1 MSNSYDVV
9 GSYNY
14 NAFGN
19 NNYYNNA
26 SVARGFNINSHK
38 VDKLVKLMNSQD
50 EPEDNLS
57 STLNGAK
64 NSLGFFAGLKVL
76 SSIISSKA
84 LYVDPNLKG
93 FEKLKS
99 GFKGYTEACTAAV
112 NYADKNGKN
121 LIEKVVF
128 TDAAWDN
135 IGDIHKTLRTE
146 VGKAP
151 FDPIRNGFRKV
162 KNFFTNSKSIKEV
175 ADQVSVQGLA
185 KEVVSNID
193 SGNLKNITNLSDNI
207 DALVKLGTQESGNEA
222 AKAILNSKTGGNISL
237 NTLKSVGD
245 SAKQLE
251 KQTKSFKSYITGP
264 TGPLSKS
271 SIMFSGGITALLSTF
286 TEIIPAFKIG
296 TKEGFKQIGKTAVN
310 FAVDTTTG
318 AVGEVAGKVVGGVAG
333 KAIGKV
339 IGSIVGTPLGP
350 VGMVAGQVIGG
361 MLGSCIASW
370 AGRKISEKV
379 IGKSE
384 VKIAEEKKKAKN
396 IEKVSQSPND
406 LLAITNQAKMLAQ
419 NEINQNGT
427 ISNKTVQMLN
437 IANDIENDIVTQMM
451 PANQSVGFLGQTSSN
466 NKFTVQKPVSINPF
480 AA

>member
-1 MSNSYDVV
+1 MSNPYDVV

-26 SVARGFNINSHK
+26 SIARGFNINSHK
-38 VDKLVKLMNSQD
+38 VDKLVKLMKSQD

-64 NSLGFFAGLKVL
+64 SSVGFFAGLKAL

-84 LYVDPNLKG
+84 LYADPNLKG
-93 FEKLKS
+93 FEKFKS

-121 LIEKVVF
+121 IIEKVVF

-146 VGKAP
+146 IGKAP
-151 FDPIRNGFRKV
+151 FDPIRNGFRKI
-162 KNFFTNSKSIKEV
+162 KNIFTNSKSVKEV
-175 ADQVSVQGLA
+175 ADQVSVQKLT
-185 KEVVSNID
+185 KKIVSNVD
-193 SGNLKNITNLSDNI
+193 RGNLQGMINTSDNI
-207 DALVKLGTQESGNEA
+207 DNLVKQSTQIPGNEA
-222 AKAILNSKTGGNISL
+222 AAKTILNYKTSGNISL

-245 SAKQLE
+245 SAKRLE
-251 KQTKSFKSYITGP
+251 GQTKSLKNYITGP
-264 TGPLSKS
+264 TGPLSKA
-271 SIMFSGGITALLSTF
+271 SIMFSGGITAILSTF

-296 TKEGFKQIGKTAVN
+296 TKEGFKQIGKTAAN
-310 FAVDTTTG
+310 FAVDTATG

-333 KAIGKV
+333 KAIGKAIGAV
-339 IGSIVGTPLGP
+339 IGTPLGP
-350 VGMVAGQVIGG
+350 VGMIAGQIVGG
-361 MLGSCIASW
+361 MLGSCIATW

-384 VKIAEEKKKAKN
+384 VKIAEEKKQAEN

-427 ISNKTVQMLN
+427 ISDKTAQMLN
-437 IANDIENDIVTQMM
+437 IANDIENDIVGQMVS
-451 PANQSVGFLGQTSSN
+451 ANQSVGFLGQTSN

>member
-1 MSNSYDVV
+1 MSNPYDIV

-26 SVARGFNINSHK
+26 SIARGFNINSHK

-64 NSLGFFAGLKVL
+64 TSLGFFAGLKAL

-84 LYVDPNLKG
+84 LYADPNLKG
-93 FEKLKS
+93 FEKFKS

-112 NYADKNGKN
+112 NYDDKNGKN

-135 IGDIHKTLRTE
+135 IGEIHKTLRTE
-146 VGKAP
+146 IGKAP
-151 FDPIRNGFRKV
+151 FDPIRNGFRKI
-162 KNFFTNSKSIKEV
+162 KNFFTNSKSVKEV
-175 ADQVSVQGLA
+175 ADQVSVQNLA
-185 KEVVSNID
+185 KDIVQEVK
-193 SGNLKNITNLSDNI
+193 SGKLKNIADISDNI
-207 DALVKLGTQESGNEA
+207 DNLVKQGTQIAGNEA
-222 AKAILNSKTGGNISL
+222 AKKILNSKTSGNISL

-245 SAKQLE
+245 SAKRLE
-251 KQTKSFKSYITGP
+251 GQTKSLKNYITGP
-264 TGPLSKS
+264 TGPLSKA
-271 SIMFSGGITALLSTF
+271 SIMFSGGITAILSTF

-296 TKEGFKQIGKTAVN
+296 TKEGFKQIGKTAAN
-310 FAVDTTTG
+310 FAVDTATG

-333 KAIGKV
+333 KAIGKA
-339 IGSIVGTPLGP
+339 IGSLIGTPLGP
-350 VGMVAGQVIGG
+350 VGMIAGQIIGG
-361 MLGSCIASW
+361 MLGSCVATW

-384 VKIAEEKKKAKN
+384 VKIAEEKKQAEN

-406 LLAITNQAKMLAQ
+406 LLAITNQAKKLAE

-427 ISNKTVQMLN
+427 ISDKTAQMLN
-437 IANDIENDIVTQMM
+437 IANDIENDIVAQMV
-451 PANQSVGFLGQTSSN
+451 PANQSVGFLGQTSN